1 MRRRVS
7 KNAQSIDEVQGA
19 PIPTRPIT
27 KACRRECSACTN
39 YHRCQYLW
47 IERSRF
53 WVVNTSC
60 KVRSAPSVHA
70 MHLSYRQS
78 VETCLSNRIGSGD
91 NCTDML
97 IELIDAL
104 LSDHHRPDAV
114 FLDCLHAFND
124 IVACDLELSYVLA

>member
-1 MRRRVS
+1 
-7 KNAQSIDEVQGA
+7 
-19 PIPTRPIT
+19 
-27 KACRRECSACTN
+27 
-39 YHRCQYLW
+39 
-47 IERSRF
+47 
-53 WVVNTSC
+53 
-60 KVRSAPSVHA
+60 

-114 FLDCLHAFND
+114 FLDFLHAFND